1 MKCGLNSHLWLLRD
15 TLGYERPSPGTV
27 FELHSQ
33 PVGRIVCGEHS
44 PRSEGGKEKRRAR
57 YQSFRYNSNEPLD
70 VIEGTSLEPRTG
82 SCGVFRVHEDRKM
95 DGDRARL
102 LRAARRLVIK
112 VGTGTVTG
120 TEGEFC
126 HARVEPIVRSIA
138 ALRQAGRQVVLVS
151 SGAVGLGRGWLGLH
165 PSRLDDLV
173 TKQAC
178 AAVGQNLLM
187 DAYKD
192 LFAAWDIKIAQ
203 VLLTEEDFT
212 NWRRYSNLRETMER
226 LIGFGVVPI
235 VNENDTVSTAELE
248 SVAPGSRTPAFSDND
263 RLAALVMSGL
273 EADALVLLTNVGGL
287 LRQEPNGTADRSPDG
302 AESPEPEVIPLVD
315 KITPQVKALA
325 AGPSSSGRGGMR
337 TKLEAAEIA
346 MNCGG
351 IAVIADGNSPD
362 TLSRVFAGDP
372 VGTAFL
378 PAKRMRG
385 KRRWIAYAADVRGRV
400 VVDAGAHRAITQGKA
415 SLLASGIVRVENHFA
430 PMDVVSIVDSDGHE
444 FARGIA
450 NCASREA
457 EKFSGKKRLRGGKE
471 VPAPPVLVTRDNI
484 VLMQKS

>member
-1 MKCGLNSHLWLLRD
+1 MEAEREKLL
-15 TLGYERPSPGTV
+15 
-27 FELHSQ
+27 
-33 PVGRIVCGEHS
+33 C
-44 PRSEGGKEKRRAR
+44 
-57 YQSFRYNSNEPLD
+57 
-70 VIEGTSLEPRTG
+70 
-82 SCGVFRVHEDRKM
+82 
-95 DGDRARL
+95 
-102 LRAARRLVIK
+102 AARRLVIK
-112 VGTGTVTG
+112 VGTATVTG
-120 TEGEFC
+120 AEGEFY
-126 HARVEPIVRSIA
+126 HERVQPIVRSIA
-138 ALRQAGRQVVLVS
+138 ALRKAGRQVVLVS

-165 PSRLDDLV
+165 RSRLDDLV

-178 AAVGQNLLM
+178 AAVGQSLLM

-192 LFAAWDIKIAQ
+192 LFSRWDIKIAQ

-212 NWRRYSNLRETMER
+212 NWRRYSNLRQTMEK
-226 LIGFGVVPI
+226 LIGFGILPI

-248 SVAPGSRTPAFSDND
+248 TVEEGSRAAAFSDND

-273 EADALVLLTNVGGL
+273 EADALVLLTNVDGL
-287 LRQEPNGTADRSPDG
+287 LRQESRGPSDRSPDG
-302 AESPEPEVIPLVD
+302 ATGVRPEVIPLVEE
-315 KITPQVKALA
+315 ITPELKALA
-325 AGPSSSGRGGMR
+325 AGPSPSGRGGMR

-351 IAVIADGNSPD
+351 IAMIANGNSPD
-362 TLSRVFAGDP
+362 TLDRIFVGER

-430 PMDVVSIVDSDGHE
+430 PMDVVSIVDSDGRE

-450 NCASREA
+450 NCASQEA
-457 EKFSGKKRLRGGKE
+457 EKFSGKKHSRGGRE
-471 VPAPPVLVTRDNI
+471 GSASPVLVTRDNI
-484 VLMQKS
+484 VLLQKT